1 MNKDQTPLDLT
12 VSVTFRHTD
21 STAAIKSYAIDKVTQ
36 RVAKYVHGTAT
47 ANIILSVEK
56 LDQLA
61 EVHLV
66 GKGLDLVA
74 KTSNTDLYAAIDKL
88 VDTLEAQLRKNKEK
102 TVSHRPQVELPLA

>member
-1 MNKDQTPLDLT
+1 MSKDQAPLDLT

-36 RVAKYVHGTAT
+36 RVSKYVHGTAT

-66 GKGLDLVA
+66 SKGLDLVA
-74 KTSNTDLYAAIDKL
+74 KSSNTDLYAAIDKL
-88 VDTLEAQLRKNKEK
+88 VDMLEAQLRKNKEK
-102 TVSHRPQVELPLA
+102 TVSHRGQVELPLA